1 MLLSAL
7 KLLRYSLGNPVSRQI
22 LSLGLSFCD
31 DCKMTRLEHAMMI
44 YPGKDE
50 LTLSHVEFTHPC

>member
-7 KLLRYSLGNPVSRQI
+7 KLIRYSLGNPVSRQI

-44 YPGKDE
+44 YLGKDRANS
-50 LTLSHVEFTHPC
+50 LSCRVYSSC